1 MDDKRNDKHISVLL
15 IEDNLT
21 DIVLIREMLKE
32 VRKPRFKLHN
42 TRRLEEGLDHIEKN
56 EADVLL
62 LDLNLPDSYGLDT
75 FQKAKERAPQIP
87 IVILSAFDDE
97 DIAIKA
103 VKGEAQDYLIKGK
116 VDSSLLARSIS
127 YAIER
132 KSIEGELI
140 KHRDHLEELV
150 EERTAELQAAN
161 ELLKKEIEERKNA
174 EAELKASLEEKEILL
189 EEIHN
194 RVENNLQTV
203 SNLIGLEYTQIN
215 DKKPIE
221 IYQESQNRV
230 KAIALI
236 HESLSRSEDFAIID
250 FNEYTQDLVNYLFKS
265 YAVDKNINANIE
277 TNGVLLDI
285 DTAVPCG
292 LILNELVT
300 NSIKHAFPAN
310 YIRGPTDDPSV
321 NPTTYGRGPANGR
334 STSLATKSRKFENE
348 KFSSSTTENHE
359 SANESSANQDR
370 RDAEINITFALDRG
384 NFILKVGDNGIGLS
398 DGIDFR
404 YTETTGM
411 QLVNALVRQLDGL
424 IDLEEDEGTEFKI
437 TFREFKV

>member
-1 MDDKRNDKHISVLL
+1 MDDKKSNKHINVLL

-21 DIVLIREMLKE
+21 DTVLIQEMLKE
-32 VRKPRFKLHN
+32 VRKPIFKLHN

-56 EADVLL
+56 EIDVLL
-62 LDLNLPDSYGLDT
+62 LDLNLPDSFGLDT
-75 FQKAKERAPQIP
+75 FKKANENAPQIP

-97 DIAIKA
+97 DIAVKA

-140 KHRDHLEELV
+140 DHRDHLEELV
-150 EERTAELQAAN
+150 DERTKELQSAN
-161 ELLKKEIEERKNA
+161 ERLQKEIEERKKA
-174 EAELKASLEEKEILL
+174 EMEIKASLEEKQILL

-194 RVENNLQTV
+194 RVENNLETI
-203 SNLIGLEYTQIN
+203 SNLIGLEYTQN
-215 DKKPIE
+215 NNKEPIE

-236 HESLSRSEDFAIID
+236 HERLSRSEDFAIID
-250 FNEYTQDLVNYLFKS
+250 FGKYAQDLTDYLFKS
-265 YAVDKNINANIE
+265 YAVDKNIKADIE
-277 TNGVLLDI
+277 INGILLDI

-292 LILNELVT
+292 LILNELIT
-300 NSIKHAFPAN
+300 NSIKYAFPSRVALN
-310 YIRGPTDDPSV
+310 SESV
-321 NPTTYGRGPANGR
+321 NDPIV
-334 STSLATKSRKFENE
+334 SLPMESREFEDE
-348 KFSSSTTENHE
+348 KILNIVTENHE
-359 SANESSANQDR
+359 QTNSSTNPVTYNEQRKFAGEKTG
-370 RDAEINITFALDRG
+370 EINVKFTLDDG
-384 NFILKVGDNGIGLS
+384 YFTLKVNDNGIGMP
-398 DGIDFR
+398 DNVDFR

-424 IDLEEDEGTEFKI
+424 IDLEINGGSKFKI
-437 TFREFKV
+437 IFRESKV

>member
-1 MDDKRNDKHISVLL
+1 MDDKINNKQISILL

-21 DIVLIREMLKE
+21 DTILIREMLKE

-42 TRRLEEGLDHIEKN
+42 TRRLEEGLNYLEKN
-56 EADVLL
+56 ETDVLL
-62 LDLNLPDSYGLDT
+62 LDLNLPDSFGLDT
-75 FQKAKERAPQIP
+75 FQKANNKAPQIP

-140 KHRDHLEELV
+140 RHRDHLEELV
-150 EERTAELQAAN
+150 QERTAELQASN
-161 ELLKKEIEERKNA
+161 VLLQKEIEERKK
-174 EAELKASLEEKEILL
+174 AELEIKSSLEEKKILL

-203 SNLIGLEYTQIN
+203 SNLIGLDYTKIN
-215 DKKPIE
+215 NKEPIE

-236 HESLSRSEDFAIID
+236 HEKLSRSEDFAIID
-250 FNEYTQDLVNYLFKS
+250 FAQYTQDLINHLFMS
-265 YAVDKNINANIE
+265 YAVDKNITANIE
-277 TNGVLLDI
+277 INGILLDI

-300 NSIKHAFPAN
+300 NSIKHAFPSQG
-310 YIRGPTDDPSV
+310 I
-321 NPTTYGRGPANGR
+321 
-334 STSLATKSRKFENE
+334 
-348 KFSSSTTENHE
+348 FSSGSANASFVNSADYTHE
-359 SANESSANQDR
+359 SADLKHINSTERREVTNNSITGQNEING
-370 RDAEINITFALDRG
+370 EINISFTLDDG
-384 NFILKVGDNGIGLS
+384 NFTLKISDNGIGLPN
-398 DGIDFR
+398 DVDFR

-411 QLVNALVRQLDGL
+411 QLVNALVMQLDGL
-424 IDLEEDEGTEFKI
+424 IDLETDGGSEFKI
-437 TFREFKV
+437 TFRESKI